1 MKFNLTESERQRI
14 LNLHMEK
21 GYRQPINEDLLPS
34 DFGTPQPHKAED
46 FVELDY
52 DSSNETVVLYF
63 NDETTETFQ
72 IDTRASYSP
81 GEESS
86 YDSPGYDAD
95 FEVVISSVKQVEPI
109 ERTWEVR
116 QFEDYL
122 QSLGAMEQLNDT
134 LHNEDAYDSA
144 AESYYDRG
152 YDEDAY
158 RDRDLDEDLLSPEV
172 GEKYFARHGN
182 DSIGWTGSSNSQYK
196 PDMEFGDDFDD
207 ETYDDFDT
215 LHTAHPDFHSHY
227 SGKGNVDRARNM
239 FNAYKEKHGP
249 LNLKRR
255 RGVNEGF
262 DVQGNAAQMYDML
275 KNQFGRALNELNE
288 AINKGDK
295 EMSLH
300 MAWALRHLL
309 RRMDEAVQDLKKS

>member
-1 MKFNLTESERQRI
+1 MKFNLTESERERI

-144 AESYYDRG
+144 AESYYHKG

-158 RDRDLDEDLLSPEV
+158 RDRDLD
-172 GEKYFARHGN
+172 
-182 DSIGWTGSSNSQYK
+182 
-196 PDMEFGDDFDD
+196 
-207 ETYDDFDT
+207 
-215 LHTAHPDFHSHY
+215 
-227 SGKGNVDRARNM
+227 
-239 FNAYKEKHGP
+239 
-249 LNLKRR
+249 
-255 RGVNEGF
+255 EGF

>member
-1 MKFNLTESERQRI
+1 MKFNLTESERERI

-144 AESYYDRG
+144 AESYYHKG

-158 RDRDLDEDLLSPEV
+158 RDRDLDE
-172 GEKYFARHGN
+172 
-182 DSIGWTGSSNSQYK
+182 
-196 PDMEFGDDFDD
+196 
-207 ETYDDFDT
+207 
-215 LHTAHPDFHSHY
+215 
-227 SGKGNVDRARNM
+227 
-239 FNAYKEKHGP
+239 
-249 LNLKRR
+249 
-255 RGVNEGF
+255 GF
-262 DVQGNAAQMYDML
+262 DVKGNASQMYDMT
-275 KNQFGRALNELNE
+275 KNRLDSAIGELFE
-288 AINKGDK
+288 SIQKGDK
-295 EMSLH
+295 GMSMH
-300 MAWALRHLL
+300 MLMVLKHLL
-309 RRMDEAVQDLKKS
+309 RTVDEAVQDLKKS